1 MVKRWGDTVNEQ
13 LQQHADWASTRAF
26 LNVLCLRNK
35 ETAIHSILVSDI
47 AVKIGTALKISCNQ
61 LVDLYTGALLHDI
74 GKLAVPDAIL
84 CKPTKLNASERDV
97 IMQHPVTGYKLIGR
111 TDYLNAVPYVVLG
124 HHERYDGLGYPLGLK
139 GEDIHL
145 LARICAVADTL
156 AAMIIDRPYRQKVSI
171 SAALDEV
178 QRCSGTQFDPKIVDI
193 LSLLDMENI
202 VAIDSICA
210 NDCAIR
216 LLIEH

>member
-1 MVKRWGDTVNEQ
+1 MIEQ

-84 CKPTKLNASERDV
+84 FKPTKLDEAEQDV
-97 IMQHPVTGYKLIGR
+97 MMQHPIIGYNLLGR
-111 TDYLNAVPYVVLG
+111 TAHLNAMPYIVLG
-124 HHERYDGLGYPLGLK
+124 HHERYDGMGYPLGLK
-139 GEDIHL
+139 GDDIHL

-156 AAMIIDRPYRQKVSI
+156 AAMITDRPYQQKVSI
-171 SAALDEV
+171 SAALKEV
-178 QRCSGTQFDPKIVDI
+178 ERCRSTQFDPKIVDA
-193 LSLLDMENI
+193 LSLIDMEKI
-202 VAIDSICA
+202 VVLDSFCA
-210 NDCAIR
+210 NDLRDIIS
-216 LLIEH
+216 L